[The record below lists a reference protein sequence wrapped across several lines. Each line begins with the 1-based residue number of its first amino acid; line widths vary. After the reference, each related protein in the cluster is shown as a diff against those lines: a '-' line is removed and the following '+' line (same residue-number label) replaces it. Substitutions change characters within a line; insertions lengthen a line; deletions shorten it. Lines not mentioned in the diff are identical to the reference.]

1 MQADAIEEIRSPVS
15 SDVRTGLREQAA
27 SPEPR
32 LLD

>member
-1 MQADAIEEIRSPVS
+1 MQADAIVEIRKTVR

-27 SPEPR
+27 SAEPR